1 MTAGIRSGTSNDGY
15 IQVNG
20 NDIITA
26 LSGGNVGIGTSSPST
41 KLHVNGTITA
51 TNFAGS
57 GGMTTDDWIIHTG
70 DTDTKFGFPANGQIQ
85 FNTDGTNYLKLHRY
99 SSVNFIEAGADAHI
113 SLANNGA
120 NIRGILIGD
129 GNASSTGGL
138 RLQAGGGSSG
148 FGGGIVMY
156 SHANSTNA
164 GGVYIGKSLNSS
176 GSIILGNGGTSP
188 SHEYLKINSSG
199 KSSFKSQG
207 TNTVCISLLDNDS
220 SNEIWRVGQASDGDG
235 YVEVLEDGG
244 TVGCKL
250 DASGNSFTMG
260 KFGVGKSSP
269 SHALDVLETSSQTV
283 ARFLS
288 THSTLG
294 GGVQVKNNNAQGGV
308 EFLNKDGN
316 NQAALYHSTGGW
328 TWSANL
334 QILGTAGLRIG
345 TTSGHGQAD
354 LVVDTNTTTDGDHIA
369 HFKGQTSGSN
379 AAGLGIVYFTCGS
392 DDNRAGLMWEHQ
404 NVSNERMWMGDD
416 LRLHLSNNNPTL
428 STQGQGGTN
437 SRYIMTVK
445 SGAADFPDGSSAD
458 DAAKSA
464 LEIKKHHPASQ
475 SGNYWIFDHNNVP
488 RQIYC
493 DMEIDGGGW
502 MLWND
507 TNTSST
513 SMNEALGGSNTSPNS
528 GLSRSNWN
536 NYAHYQ
542 VLIRASDIDN
552 TTVGSWNAE
561 RLHSIVQLD
570 ANGALKYVADYGADF
585 VQEDVGDQ
593 FQPNLSQYFTNASSG
608 EYLKMDGAYAPQLGA
623 SNWQSFSNGGWMSVY
638 IREMDSRMCP
648 GMHRSCHLVER
659 IYGFDD
665 AGVPYWTQS
674 DSMSP
679 LPFFTD
685 VRFQQGQTCDGQND
699 QMLYNFNNRKLFA
712 DNGNNGASIQG
723 RMHGVVTGEFECEFT
738 LGLAWGWSIA
748 SAVSTIQIA
757 ENLRDGSSNPY
768 IGGTNHY
775 AYFSVLNNSSN
786 NKWAPASVLPFQ
798 AYTES
803 MNQGGAS
810 GRQVMWRE
818 SDGSIKVKR
827 RDGTHGTYTYPN
839 KYAGP
844 LIFVSGQQSP
854 HSTEWH
860 SIYDNKRSGST
871 LHSRDRWY
879 K

>member
-57 GGMTTDDWIIHTG
+57 GGMTTDDWIVHTG
-70 DTDTKFGFPANGQIQ
+70 DTDTKLGFSANDTIS
-85 FNTDGTNYLKLHRY
+85 FHT
-99 SSVNFIEAGADAHI
+99 AGAEVLKI
-113 SLANNGA
+113 T
-120 NIRGILIGD
+120 
-129 GNASSTGGL
+129 STGNL
-138 RLQAGGGSSG
+138 ELP
-148 FGGGIVMY
+148 
-156 SHANSTNA
+156 NN
-164 GGVYIGKSLNSS
+164 ND
-176 GSIILGNGGTSP
+176 
-188 SHEYLKINSSG
+188 YLKIGSGGPLNLVHTGSAAFISNSTGFLTYQCDTHQWKKGDGSVEYFRATNSGVAIGHVGPVRKFSVKSSG
-199 KSSFKSQG
+199 ENAVS
-207 TNTVCISLLDNDS
+207 ISLLDNNS
-220 SNEIWRVGQASDGDG
+220 TNEIWRVGQASDGDG

-283 ARFLS
+283 ARFLG
-288 THSTLG
+288 THNTLG
-294 GGVQVKNNNAQGGV
+294 GGVQIKNNNANGGV
-308 EFLNKDGN
+308 EFLNKDGS

-379 AAGLGIVYFTCGS
+379 AAGLGIVYFTCGG

-437 SRYIMTVK
+437 SRYIMTV
-445 SGAADFPDGSSAD
+445 AAGVPDFPDGSSAD

-464 LEIKKHHPASQ
+464 LEIKKHYPASQ
-475 SGNYWIFDHNNVP
+475 NGNYWIFDHNGTP

-493 DMEIDGGGW
+493 EMEIDGGGW

-507 TNTSST
+507 HNNGQT
-513 SMNEALGGSNTSPNS
+513 SMNEALGGSSTSPNS
-528 GLSRSNWN
+528 GLARGNWN

-552 TTVGSWNAE
+552 TVVGWSAE

-570 ANGALKYVADYGADF
+570 ANGAIKYIADYGADF
-585 VQEDVGDQ
+585 FHENVGDQ
-593 FQPNLSQYFTNASSG
+593 FQPERTDYFHSG
-608 EYLKMDGAYAPQLGA
+608 STSEYIQMDRAYAPQLGA
-623 SNWQSFSNGGWMSVY
+623 TNWETFSNNGWQVVY

-665 AGVPYWTQS
+665 AGVPFWTQS

-685 VRFQQGQTCDGQND
+685 VRFQQSQTADGHND

-723 RMHGVVTGEFECEFT
+723 RMHGCVTGEFECEYT
-738 LGLAWGWSIA
+738 LGYGWGWSIA

-803 MNQGGAS
+803 MNSGGS
-810 GRQVMWRE
+810 NQGRQVMWRE
-818 SDGSIKVKR
+818 SDGTIKVKR
-827 RDGTHGTYTYPN
+827 RDGTHGTYTYPQ

-854 HSTEWH
+854 HYTEWH

-871 LHSRDRWY
+871 LNGRDRWY